1 MEKEAKKTTVK
12 AAKPAVKKAT
22 GKKPAAKAAV
32 KSSVT
37 LEFNGNSYSYDDLV
51 KNAKNVYRY
60 DMKKK
65 VSDIKAIDL
74 YVKPEESPVY
84 FVVNGEENGCY
95 SL

>member
-1 MEKEAKKTTVK
+1 MEKEVKK
-12 AAKPAVKKAT
+12 AAKPAAKKTVKKKAV
-22 GKKPAAKAAV
+22 KKVAV

-65 VSDIKAIDL
+65 VSDIKTVDL
-74 YVKPEESPVY
+74 YVKPEESTVY
-84 FVVNGEENGCY
+84 FVINGEENGSY
-95 SL
+95 GL